1 MCREEMCHLQK
12 LYETYQHQGLVILG
26 FTFEERNLAK
36 LLLRENKVTFPNIR
50 DGSRVAFK
58 VLDKKYKGGSGV
70 PLHYIIDRQG
80 KVVEAWYG
88 TQEGHPRALAALKR
102 AGLEIEDKHVEQ
114 GPQND
119 SDQTGL

>member
-1 MCREEMCHLQK
+1 MCHLQQ
-12 LYETYQHQGLVILG
+12 LYETYQDQGLVILG
-26 FTFEERNLAK
+26 LTFEERNLAR
-36 LLLRENKVTFPNIR
+36 LMLRENQVTFPNIR

-88 TQEGHPRALAALKR
+88 SQEGHPRALAALKR
-102 AGLEIEDKHVEQ
+102 AGLKIKGEHVGQ
-114 GPQND
+114 TQND
-119 SDQTGL
+119 

>member
-1 MCREEMCHLQK
+1 VCREEMWHLQQ
-12 LYETYQHQGLVILG
+12 LYETYQDQGLVILG
-26 FTFEERNLAK
+26 FTFEEKNQAK

-88 TQEGHPRALAALKR
+88 SNKGNPRALAALGR
-102 AGLEIEDKHVEQ
+102 AGLEIEDEHGEQ
-114 GPQND
+114 SPQND
-119 SDQTGL
+119 

>member
-1 MCREEMCHLQK
+1 VCREEMCHLQQ
-12 LYETYQHQGLVILG
+12 LYETYQDQGLVILG
-26 FTFEERNLAK
+26 FTFEEKNQAK

-58 VLDKKYKGGSGV
+58 VLDKKYKGASGV

-88 TQEGHPRALAALKR
+88 SKTGHPRALAALKR
-102 AGLEIEDKHVEQ
+102 AGLEIKGQHVEQ
-114 GPQND
+114 DPEYD
-119 SDQTGL
+119 

>member
-1 MCREEMCHLQK
+1 MCREEMCHLQQ
-12 LYETYQHQGLVILG
+12 LYETYQDQGLVILG
-26 FTFEERNLAK
+26 FTFEERSLAK

-58 VLDKKYKGGSGV
+58 VLDKKYKGAGGV

-88 TQEGHPRALAALKR
+88 SKTGHPRALAALRR
-102 AGLEIEDKHVEQ
+102 AGLKLEDEHAERD
-114 GPQND
+114 PNHD
-119 SDQTGL
+119 